1 MSTASATSPPAAET
15 FLPPSLREFLARWPA
30 EPHTSHQA
38 REREEW
44 HRREARFAATPEAAQ
59 RAKSAAAAA
68 AFDPARRREYL
79 LEIERNRADWLA
91 AARELGERIEDDK
104 RRDPGWLSNP
114 RIPALRAAR
123 DQLMQ
128 FCHVNHLP
136 ELLTL
141 APAPLIEARAAL
153 RQTLAA
159 LDPVGRTLQDAA
171 AAAQV
176 EHTREAAARR
186 LAELE
191 AALQSA
197 TWPELEALAVK
208 LASEPRT

>member
-1 MSTASATSPPAAET
+1 MSTATTASPPAAET

-30 EPHTSHQA
+30 EPHNSQQA
-38 REREEW
+38 RERAEW

-68 AFDPARRREYL
+68 GFDPVRRREYL
-79 LEIERNRADWLA
+79 LQIERNRADWLA
-91 AARELGERIEDDK
+91 AAREIAEQIEGEK
-104 RRDPGWLSNP
+104 RSDPAWLSNP

-123 DQLMQ
+123 DLLMQ
-128 FCHVNHLP
+128 VCHLNRAP

-197 TWPELEALAVK
+197 AWLELEALAAK
-208 LASEPRT
+208 LSGEGRK